1 MQLCVSTKAGDT
13 QKGILRGK
21 LMNISDFVRETFADH
36 QALADATA
44 EAMPEPLARWIS
56 ACTSSIADGGKILF
70 CGNGGSAADA
80 QHLATDLVVRYKDNR
95 APIAAIALTTDTSLI
110 TAAGNDIGY
119 DNIFARQVSALA
131 NEGDIVVGIST
142 SGNSENILRAMTAA
156 EEAGA
161 VRVALTGEGGGKL
174 ADNCDILLA
183 VPGTVTARIQE
194 MHIMLGHMLCEAIE
208 QELELV
214 KMPQKIGGGAA

>member
-1 MQLCVSTKAGDT
+1 MDLNAFFDHEFDEHEAVARATRGAVRDSFDALCDVAQT
-13 QKGILRGK
+13 
-21 LMNISDFVRETFADH
+21 
-36 QALADATA
+36 ALT
-44 EAMPEPLARWIS
+44 
-56 ACTSSIADGGKILF
+56 TGNKIMF
-70 CGNGGSAADA
+70 FGNGGSAADA
-80 QHLATDLVVRYKDNR
+80 QHLATELVVRYKDNR